1 MFDLRYQIHPGFDD
15 LFSKS
20 IMPTTLALAQEELVH
35 PVKLLQA
42 DPETLTE
49 AIYQASNGKLGAPRA
64 EAILR
69 SARQTFYMPY
79 APQAQSFNL
88 KLMAQAHEY
97 ITNHLLPPLQ
107 DRIQEC
113 LEKIPYPQ
121 RLIEIP
127 YFGPIVTAT
136 FLAELGWPFWF
147 RTVDSVV
154 AWFGLDPTVSESAD
168 HTTGISRLT
177 KRGTKY
183 GRRIMWLVAR
193 NWSRYVSQGNRLFRK
208 ERDENKLSYDAAICV
223 IAAKLVRIAFAMARD
238 GSHFDMSKAFPS

>member
-1 MFDLRYQIHPGFDD
+1 MFDLRYQIHPDFDD

-20 IMPTTLALAQEELVH
+20 IIPTTLALAKEELVH
-35 PVKLLQA
+35 PLKLLQT
-42 DPETLTE
+42 DPQTLTE
-49 AIYQASNGKLGAPRA
+49 VIYQASNGKLGAPRA

-79 APQAQSFNL
+79 APEAQSFNL

-97 ITNHLLPPLQ
+97 IIDHLLPPLQ
-107 DRIQEC
+107 ARIQEC
-113 LEKIPYPQ
+113 LTQIPFPQ
-121 RLIEIP
+121 YLTEIP

-154 AWFGLDPTVSESAD
+154 AWFGLDPSVSESAD
-168 HTTGISRLT
+168 HATGISRLT

-193 NWSRYVSQGNRLFRK
+193 NWSRFVAQGNRMFRK
-208 ERDENKLSYDAAICV
+208 ERDENQLSYDGAICV

>member
-20 IMPTTLALAQEELVH
+20 IMPTTLALAKEELVH
-35 PVKLLQA
+35 PFKLLQA
-42 DPETLTE
+42 DPKLLTQV
-49 AIYQASNGKLGAPRA
+49 IHQASRGKLGAPRA
-64 EAILR
+64 EAVLR
-69 SARQTFYMPY
+69 SASHAFYMPY
-79 APQAQSFNL
+79 APTAQSFNL

-97 ITNHLLPPLQ
+97 IIHHLLPPLQ
-107 DRIQEC
+107 ARIQEC
-113 LEKIPYPQ
+113 LEKIPFPQ

-154 AWFGLDPTVSESAD
+154 AWFGLDPSVSESAD

-177 KRGTKY
+177 KRGTKF

-193 NWSRYVSQGNRLFRK
+193 NWSRFVSQGSRMYRK
-208 ERDENKLSYDAAICV
+208 ERDENKLSYDGAICV
-223 IAAKLVRIAFAMARD
+223 IAAKLVRMAFAMARD
-238 GSHFDMSKAFPS
+238 GSHFDMSNAFPS